1 MTEKIFGAL
10 GFVPG
15 DLDEIR
21 PGKPVERL
29 AFTATNAYRI
39 TIELLS
45 SAETKAVIEHYGQ
58 LEKVR
63 TQVRKNTKK

>member
-10 GFVPG
+10 GFVPS

-39 TIELLS
+39 TIELLNAKETREL
-45 SAETKAVIEHYGQ
+45 AEA
-58 LEKVR
+58 LEQPR
-63 TQVRKNTKK
+63 AKKKK

>member
-10 GFVPG
+10 GFVPS

-21 PGKPVERL
+21 PGKPVSRV

-45 SAETKAVIEHYGQ
+45 AKETGALVEA
-58 LEKVR
+58 LSVS
-63 TQVRKNTKK
+63 KKKK